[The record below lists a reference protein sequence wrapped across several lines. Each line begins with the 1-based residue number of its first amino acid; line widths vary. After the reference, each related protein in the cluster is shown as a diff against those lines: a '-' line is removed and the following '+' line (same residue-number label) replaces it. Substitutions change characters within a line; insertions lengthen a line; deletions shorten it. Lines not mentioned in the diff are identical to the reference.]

1 MEKVFNFDLTHH
13 LFVMAGINVGDR
25 ISIIGSRFK
34 WFDPPRNPPAPKWCV
49 EPGRTFEVI
58 QIDKQKDGRYR
69 VVIGN
74 PCLNDGVVTKGVT
87 GAIII
92 NDKTIFK

>member
-1 MEKVFNFDLTHH
+1 MTGLK
-13 LFVMAGINVGDR
+13 VGDT
-25 ISIIGSRFK
+25 ISFKESIMCEDGTII
-34 WFDPPRNPPAPKWCV
+34 PKQYF
-49 EPGRTFEVI
+49 EKGRTLEVI
-58 QIDKQKDGRYR
+58 QIDKRRDGRYR